1 MPRHL
6 VPLLAVACTIL
17 AVSVRHLWDRDQQY
31 LLSNGD
37 TTAVILNWSRLANV
51 VRIVSELCQPQLQ
64 GTISQIFIWNNSPHK
79 LNYTV
84 RPFAAPLS
92 VIDWNVAADL
102 LGFQMSR
109 VQAQALQLSKQS
121 VLSGPFLC
129 L

>member
-1 MPRHL
+1 MSHHR

-17 AVSVRHLWDRDQQY
+17 AVSVRHLWNRNQQY

-51 VRIVSELCQPQLQ
+51 VRIVSVLCQPELQ

-84 RPFAAPLS
+84 RPFAVPLAM
-92 VIDWNVAADL
+92 IDSNVAADL
-102 LGFQMSR
+102 LGF
-109 VQAQALQLSKQS
+109 
-121 VLSGPFLC
+121 
-129 L
+129 